1 MSFLDEIAEQ
11 GKVLRDLIEF
21 YRGDGD
27 DLISVVG
34 RMMTRRPR
42 SITFAGMGTS
52 EFVPEVIRGYLGDG
66 SRTPVILWEAGE
78 LLHHG
83 MDSIRDDDIV
93 VLTSQSGESVETR
106 KVAELLRFHKH
117 VLSVT
122 NNPESTIARL
132 SAMTFPMLAGEETS
146 ITTKTYTNSMAL
158 MILLSRGFAVQDRC
172 PSLDLLARAADS
184 MDDFLTTG
192 VDEIERAA
200 EHLREAQTV
209 YFVSRGPGMAAAKQ
223 AALTFQ
229 EGARVFT
236 CALPGGSM
244 RHGPFEI
251 VGPGHFAVLFAS
263 DGEGGDLLRNMAR
276 EMAELGSKVVLMT
289 SIGVEAHPNLVSIL
303 LEPGPRRIGAG
314 SPELFPF
321 ACAVPQELL
330 LDRMAA
336 HRGWTAGVFRR
347 GGKVT
352 EKE

>member
-1 MSFLDEIAEQ
+1 MAFLDEVAEQ

-21 YRGDGD
+21 YRGEGE
-27 DLISVVG
+27 DLMTVVS

-52 EFVPEVIRGYLGDG
+52 EFVPEVVRGQLGDQ

-78 LLHHG
+78 LLHFG
-83 MDSIRDDDIV
+83 MDSIRDDDVV
-93 VLTSQSGESVETR
+93 VLTSQSGESIETR
-106 KVAELLRFHKH
+106 NVAELLKFHKL
-117 VLSVT
+117 VLSLT
-122 NNPESTIARL
+122 NDPESTIARR
-132 SAMTFPMLAGEETS
+132 SAMNFPMLAGEEAAVS
-146 ITTKTYTNSMAL
+146 TKTYTNSMAV
-158 MILLSRGFAVQDRC
+158 MILLAQGFAVQDRC
-172 PSLDLLARAADS
+172 PSLDLLDKAADS
-184 MDDFLTTG
+184 MDEFLATRRE
-192 VDEIERAA
+192 EIERAA
-200 EHLREAQTV
+200 DHLREAQTV

-229 EGARVFT
+229 EGAHVFT

-251 VGPGHFAVLFAS
+251 VGPGHYAVLFAS
-263 DGEGGDLLRNMAR
+263 DGHGGDLVRSMAL

-289 SIGVEAHPNLVSIL
+289 SAEVETHPNLVSIVL
-303 LEPGPRRIGAG
+303 KPGQ
-314 SPELFPF
+314 PELFPL

-336 HRGWTAGVFRR
+336 HRGWRAGVFRR

-352 EKE
+352 ERE

>member
-1 MSFLDEIAEQ
+1 MTFLDEVAEQ

-21 YRGDGD
+21 YREDGE
-27 DLISVVG
+27 DLIAAAS

-52 EFVPEVIRGYLGDG
+52 EFVPEVIRAQMGDH
-66 SRTPVILWEAGE
+66 SRTPVLLWEAGE
-78 LLHHG
+78 LLHYG

-122 NNPESTIARL
+122 NNAESTIARC
-132 SAMTFPMLAGEETS
+132 SAMNFPILAGEEATIS
-146 ITTKTYTNSMAL
+146 TKTYTNSMAV

-172 PSLDLLARAADS
+172 PSLNLLNQAADG
-184 MDDFLTTG
+184 MDEFLATSR
-192 VDEIERAA
+192 EQIERAA
-200 EHLREAQTV
+200 DHLREAETV
-209 YFVSRGPGMAAAKQ
+209 YFVSRGPGMAAARQ

-229 EGARVFT
+229 EGAHVFT

-251 VGPGHFAVLFAS
+251 VGPGHFAILFAS
-263 DGEGGDLLRNMAR
+263 DGHGGDLLRSMAL

-289 SIGVEAHPNLVSIL
+289 SVEVEAHPSLVSVL
-303 LEPGPRRIGAG
+303 LSPGM
-314 SPELFPF
+314 PELFPL

-330 LDRMAA
+330 LERMAS
-336 HRGWTAGVFRR
+336 HRAWTAGVFQR

-352 EKE
+352 ERE

>member
-1 MSFLDEIAEQ
+1 MSFLDEVAEQ

-21 YRGDGD
+21 YRGQGE
-27 DLISVVG
+27 DLITEVS
-34 RMMTRRPR
+34 RMVTRRPR

-52 EFVPEVIRGYLGDG
+52 EFVPELVRGCIGDL
-66 SRTPVILWEAGE
+66 SRTPVVLWEAGE
-78 LLHHG
+78 LLHNG
-83 MDSIRDDDIV
+83 MDSIRDDDVI

-106 KVAELLRFHKH
+106 KVAELLKFHKH

-122 NNPESTIARL
+122 NNPESTIARW
-132 SAMTFPMLAGEETS
+132 SAIDFPILAGEEATIS
-146 ITTKTYTNSMAL
+146 TKTYTNSMAV
-158 MILLSRGFAVQDRC
+158 MILLAQGFAVQDRC
-172 PSLDLLARAADS
+172 PSLDLLGSAADS
-184 MDDFLTTG
+184 MDEFLATRR
-192 VDEIERAA
+192 DEIERAA

-209 YFVSRGPGMAAAKQ
+209 YFVSRGPGMAAARQ

-229 EGARVFT
+229 EGAHVFA

-251 VGPGHFAVLFAS
+251 VGPGHYAVLFAS
-263 DGEGGDLLRNMAR
+263 DGHGGDLVRSMAL

-289 SIGVEAHPNLVSIL
+289 SVEVEAHPNLVSVVQKPSL
-303 LEPGPRRIGAG
+303 
-314 SPELFPF
+314 PELFPL

-330 LDRMAA
+330 LERMAA
-336 HRGWTAGVFRR
+336 HRGWTAGVFQR